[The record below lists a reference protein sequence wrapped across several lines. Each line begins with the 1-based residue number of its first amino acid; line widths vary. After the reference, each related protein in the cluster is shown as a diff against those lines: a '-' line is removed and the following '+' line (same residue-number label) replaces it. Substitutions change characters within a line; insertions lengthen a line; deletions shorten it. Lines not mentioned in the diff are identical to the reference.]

1 MVDMHVGRAKVP
13 DPDDFEKQFPMSVF
27 EAIRTRRSIRRF
39 IEDKEVPEAMWKKLI
54 DVCRWAPSA
63 CNRQGWRFVVMK
75 DKSQVDRLAEAGSV
89 YYLKRLPLAMLM
101 VYDKRTDNVK
111 YHDHLQ
117 SACAGIMNMFLA
129 AHAMGLGM
137 VWCDNLPAKSD
148 IRKIFNI
155 PWHYDIIALLGF
167 GFYDKNNMP
176 PPLPRKK
183 SVDELFSF
191 DRWSLV
197 EPVPNRLDIK
207 LRLKTFFRWCYHA
220 TPIWLKKYLH
230 PFAKKFEKIFDPKD
244 MKTDVKEMK

>member
-13 DPDDFEKQFPMSVF
+13 DPDEFEKKFSMSVF

-39 IEDKEVPEAMWKKLI
+39 LEDKPVPEEMWKKLI

-63 CNRQGWRFVVMK
+63 CNRQGWRFIVIK
-75 DKSQVDRLAEAGSV
+75 DKQQIGRLAEAGSV
-89 YYLKRLPLAMLM
+89 YYLQRLPLAMLM

-117 SACAGIMNMFLA
+117 SACAGIMTMFLA

-148 IRKIFNI
+148 VKKIFKI
-155 PWHYDIIALLGF
+155 PWNYDVIALLGF
-167 GFYDKNNMP
+167 GFYDKGQAP
-176 PPLPRKK
+176 PPMPRKK
-183 SVDELFSF
+183 SIDEMFSF
-191 DRWSLV
+191 DFWQLPEV
-197 EPVPNRLDIK
+197 IPNPIDFR
-207 LRLKTFFRWCYHA
+207 LRLKTFFRWGYHA
-220 TPIWLKKYLH
+220 TPVWLKKYLH

-244 MKTDVKEMK
+244 MKDDVKELK